1 MSEQKAI
8 VSVIVNNYNYASYVQ
23 KAIESACA
31 QTYENTEVVVVDDGS
46 TDNSRKIIST
56 FGDRIIPV
64 LQENGGQAAAFN
76 SGLEASQ
83 GEIIIFLDADDYLFP
98 TAVERVVSEWKPG
111 ISKIHYL
118 LKGIDGN
125 GQPLG
130 YTYPSRGEY
139 LGRGDIVEAML
150 KEGGYGVAPTSG
162 NALSREV
169 LTSIFPIPVGEYKIS
184 ADGYLAV
191 ATPFYGEILAIE
203 EPLGAYRVHGNNN
216 WGTSMEGKQFRSFI
230 EHDLIKQSLLSD
242 KAAEFGHDVPTDIL
256 FRKNGHL
263 WARIASLRLD
273 PEHHPI
279 ETDSTLKLMYH
290 GIRSAWLYSSELNW
304 KKKNIIT
311 LWFLSVGLLPRPL
324 SKQAIGWL
332 FEQNS
337 RPDFVK
343 KFLALMRPLLN
354 RA

>member
-1 MSEQKAI
+1 MSKHQQQI
-8 VSVIVNNYNYASYVQ
+8 SVIVNNYNYASYVGR
-23 KAIESACA
+23 AIESACE
-31 QTYENTEVVVVDDGS
+31 QTYPHTEVIVVDDGS
-46 TDNSRKIIST
+46 TDNSREVISA
-56 FGDRIIPV
+56 FGDRITPIF
-64 LQENGGQAAAFN
+64 QANGGQAAAFN
-76 SGLEASQ
+76 AGLEASH

-98 TAVERVVSEWKPG
+98 NAAERVVQAWKPG

-118 LKGIDGN
+118 LKGIDGA
-125 GQPLG
+125 GEPLG

-139 LGRGDIVEAML
+139 LGRGDIVETML
-150 KEGGYGVAPTSG
+150 EEGGYGVAPTSG

-169 LTSIFPIPVGEYKIS
+169 LTSIFPIPAQEYKIS

-230 EHDLIKQSLLSD
+230 EHDLIKQSLLDD
-242 KAAEFGHDVPTDIL
+242 KAAEFGREVPTDIL
-256 FRKNGHL
+256 LRKNGHL
-263 WARIASLRLD
+263 WARIASLKLD
-273 PEHHPI
+273 PKHHPI
-279 ETDSTLKLMYH
+279 ETDSIPKLIYH

-311 LWFLSVGLLPRPL
+311 LWFLSVGLLPRSL

-337 RPDFVK
+337 RPDVVK
-343 KFLALMRPLLN
+343 KLLALLKPLLN